1 MKDLLAWF
9 GLKHFP
15 FDKNIKT
22 QDVFPTDALKE
33 CSARLEYIKRKGGIL
48 LLTGDP
54 GVGKT
59 LALRR
64 YVDSLNGNLFK
75 PFYTPLSTLSRSDL
89 LYHINRLLGLTPRL
103 SKSAIYSQIQRAFL
117 ESKETAGKTILLII
131 DEAHLLQ
138 TGPLEELRLLT
149 NFKMDSYDP
158 FILILSGQSDL
169 RRTMEFAVMEP
180 FNQRIAIRY
189 HMPPLSPEE
198 TRHCYLLRFSC
209 DFRGSFSRDN
219 VTDTWTLISTHVHMK
234 SLSTSRLTTFLEDFS
249 YEHEYLLLV
258 RIRKRIFVKIS

>member
-9 GLKHFP
+9 GLKRFP

-22 QDVFPTDALKE
+22 RDILDTEPLKE
-33 CSARLEYIKRKGGIL
+33 CDARLDYIKRRGGIM

-64 YVDSLNGNLFK
+64 YVENLNENLFK
-75 PFYTPLSTLSRSDL
+75 THYTPLSTLSRSDL
-89 LYHINRLLGLTPRL
+89 LYHINRILGLPPRM
-103 SKSAIYSQIQRAFL
+103 SKSIVYSQIQQALL
-117 ESKETAGKTILLII
+117 ESKEQLGKTVLFTI

-169 RRTMEFAVMEP
+169 RRVMEFSVMEP
-180 FNQRIAIRY
+180 FKQRIAIGY
-189 HMPPLSPEE
+189 HMPGLSIEE
-198 TRHCYLLRFSC
+198 CKRYAKHHLKLAGAKEPILDEKALEAAHELSFGIPRKI
-209 DFRGSFSRDN
+209 GSVIEQALTYAMFDQKRT
-219 VTDTWTLISTHVHMK
+219 VTAEMVLKVK
-234 SLSTSRLTTFLEDFS
+234 SLEG
-249 YEHEYLLLV
+249 
-258 RIRKRIFVKIS
+258 

>member
-15 FDKNIKT
+15 FDKNIK
-22 QDVFPTDALKE
+22 PSDALDTEPLKE
-33 CSARLEYIKRKGGIL
+33 SLARLEYIKRRGGIL

-59 LALRR
+59 LVLRR
-64 YVDSLNGNLFK
+64 YVQSLNENLFK
-75 PFYTPLSTLSRSDL
+75 TYYTPLSTLSRSDI
-89 LYHINRLLGLTPRL
+89 LYHLNRMLGLPHRL
-103 SKSAIYSQIQRAFL
+103 SKSAVYSQIQKTLL
-117 ESKETAGKTILLII
+117 ESKEQLGKTVLLII

-158 FILILSGQSDL
+158 FILVLSGQSDL
-169 RRTMEFAVMEP
+169 RRVMEFAVMEP

-189 HMPPLSPEE
+189 HMPGLSPEQSKLYVTHHLKLAGAKE
-198 TRHCYLLRFSC
+198 PILDEKALEAVHEI
-209 DFRGSFSRDN
+209 SFGIPRKIGA
-219 VTDTWTLISTHVHMK
+219 VTEQALTYAMFDQKRTVSPEIVLKVK
-234 SLSTSRLTTFLEDFS
+234 SLQG
-249 YEHEYLLLV
+249 
-258 RIRKRIFVKIS
+258 

>member
-1 MKDLLAWF
+1 MKDLIAWF
-9 GLKHFP
+9 GLKAFP
-15 FDKNIKT
+15 FDKNLKT
-22 QDVFPTDALKE
+22 QEIFKTESLSE
-33 CSARLEYIKRKGGIL
+33 CAARLDYIKRRGGIL

-64 YVDSLNGNLFK
+64 FVDSLNENLFK
-75 PFYTPLSTLSRSDL
+75 PFYTPLSTLSRADL
-89 LYHINRLLGLTPRL
+89 LCHLNRLLGLPHRV
-103 SKSAIYSQIQRAFL
+103 SKSAIYTQIQRALL

-158 FILILSGQSDL
+158 FILILAGQSDL
-169 RRTMEFAVMEP
+169 RRIMEFAVMEP

-189 HMPPLSPEE
+189 HMPALSLEE
-198 TRHCYLLRFSC
+198 T
-209 DFRGSFSRDN
+209 
-219 VTDTWTLISTHVHMK
+219 K
-234 SLSTSRLTTFLEDFS
+234 ARLGRRS
-249 YEHEYLLLV
+249 
-258 RIRKRIFVKIS
+258 

>member
-1 MKDLLAWF
+1 MKDLPAWF
-9 GLKHFP
+9 GLKRYP
-15 FDKNIKT
+15 FEKNIKSR
-22 QDVFPTDALKE
+22 DAMDTAPFKE
-33 CSARLEYIKRKGGIL
+33 CLARLDYIKRRGGIL

-64 YVDSLNGNLFK
+64 YVDSLNENLFK
-75 PFYTPLSTLSRSDL
+75 TYYTPLATLSRTDL

-103 SKSAIYSQIQRAFL
+103 SKSAIYNQIQKTLL
-117 ESKETAGKTILLII
+117 ESKEQLGKTILLII

-169 RRTMEFAVMEP
+169 RRIMEFAVMEP
-180 FNQRIAIRY
+180 FNQRIAMRY
-189 HMPPLSPEE
+189 HMPGLSLEE
-198 TRHCYLLRFSC
+198 TKNYVIHHLKLAGAMEPLLSDHAFQAVHEV
-209 DFRGSFSRDN
+209 SFGIPRKIGA
-219 VTDTWTLISTHVHMK
+219 VTEAALTYAMFDQKRTITPEMVLKVKTL
-234 SLSTSRLTTFLEDFS
+234 EG
-249 YEHEYLLLV
+249 
-258 RIRKRIFVKIS
+258 